1 MKTSSSSL
9 RRKGGRLL
17 LNLLGIALA
26 ALFVFPFFII
36 LINTFKPQRAFFENI
51 LALPTELY
59 LDNYVRAMKDMRY
72 WQALSHTL
80 QVVVGSIALIVLFGS
95 MAAWRLSRTQHQRWS
110 KIVFAFLV
118 SGMLIPFQGIMLPFV
133 SWVNKLHLANLNGIC
148 IIYAGFGCIQA
159 MFLMHGFVGGIPRD
173 IEESASIDGCNVVQ
187 LFVRI
192 VLPLMTPII
201 LSVVFLDLIWIW
213 NDYLMPSLIINK
225 TTTQTLPLKAYQFF
239 GGQYRRWSLAL
250 CGLVLTI
257 APVLIFY
264 IFAQKLMMQGIIDG
278 AVKS

>member
-1 MKTSSSSL
+1 MRKRFPARKAASSFML
-9 RRKGGRLL
+9 YA
-17 LNLLGIALA
+17 LGILLA
-26 ALFVFPFFII
+26 AVFVFPFFMI
-36 LINTFKPQRAFFENI
+36 LINTFKSQRAFFENV

-59 LDNYVRAMKDMRY
+59 LDNYARAIKDMRY
-72 WQALSHTL
+72 WTTLGHTL
-80 QVVVGSIALIVLFGS
+80 QVVVGSIVLIVIFGA
-95 MAAWRLSRTQHQRWS
+95 MAAWRLNRTQSKRWS
-110 KIVFAFLV
+110 RATYALLA

-133 SWVNKLHLANLNGIC
+133 SWVNKLHLANLTGIC
-148 IIYAGFGCIQA
+148 VIYAGFGCIQA
-159 MFLMHGFVGGIPRD
+159 MFLMHGFVGGIPKD
-173 IEESASIDGCNVVQ
+173 IEESASIDGCGTFR
-187 LFVRI
+187 LFWMI
-192 VLPLMTPII
+192 VFPLMMPIV

-250 CGLVLTI
+250 CGLILTI
-257 APVLIFY
+257 APVLLFY